1 MAASQDTEIT
11 LGTGKMLLLFFG
23 LVAIC
28 AVFFGVGFSL
38 GKNSSRSMVSTDS
51 AMTSAPVTPVARP
64 SGGKPATASPASVA
78 DEYKP
83 VEAKGSATAVN
94 AGDKNADSTDSKP
107 AAAAP
112 ADAPAPST
120 TPAAASGNYF
130 VQVAAVTK
138 ADDAEALVAALK
150 KKQYAAF
157 VAPASSNDKFYR
169 VQVGPFGDAKEAE
182 ATRSKLVSDGYS
194 PILKK

>member
-51 AMTSAPVTPVARP
+51 SMANAPVTPIARP
-64 SGGKPATASPASVA
+64 SGGKPTGSASSTSVA

-83 VEAKGSATAVN
+83 VDAKGSDAEVKAATKDAN
-94 AGDKNADSTDSKP
+94 EGEAKQTSPSDSVAPTN
-107 AAAAP
+107 AP
-112 ADAPAPST
+112 AVT
-120 TPAAASGNYF
+120 GGYF

-138 ADDAEALVAALK
+138 ADDADALVAALK

-157 VAPASSNDKFYR
+157 VAPTSSNDKFYR
-169 VQVGPFGDAKEAE
+169 VQVGPFSDVKEAE
-182 ATRSKLVSDGYS
+182 TTRSKLVSDGYS